1 MKGVIRLSSRVKKI
15 KGKTKG
21 KTVLRSKVPIQ
32 ESIRVVKKH
41 CQGMSHDEII
51 RYYESLQ
58 DKVRQRV
65 VDSIHKYGEE
75 ETVERLIEELGEFV
89 DCIDVETGE
98 ITEWG
103 EKEKRL
109 LQLMIREEEK
119 LTEEDKKE
127 IARLRA
133 ELE

>member
-1 MKGVIRLSSRVKKI
+1 MVRLSSRVKKI
-15 KGKTKG
+15 KRKPTR

-32 ESIRVVKKH
+32 ESIKVVKEQ
-41 CQGMSHDEII
+41 CQGMTHDEII
-51 RYYESLQ
+51 DYYESLQ

-109 LQLMIREEEK
+109 LQLMIREDEK

-127 IARLRA
+127 IARLRS